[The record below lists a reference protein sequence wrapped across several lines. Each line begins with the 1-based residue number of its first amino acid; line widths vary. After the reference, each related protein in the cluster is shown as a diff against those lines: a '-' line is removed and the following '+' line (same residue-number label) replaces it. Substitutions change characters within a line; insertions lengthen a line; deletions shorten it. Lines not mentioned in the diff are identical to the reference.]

1 MKNKILTKLMEL
13 ESQKNSEQDQEILD
27 TVIDMV
33 LNLNTYL

>member
-1 MKNKILTKLMEL
+1 MKDKIITKLMEL